1 MPETFPI
8 PMELSVLDWGSV
20 ALAIALVVAV
30 FCGWSIW
37 NGNSETHDERITALN
52 ARAFESDEAGDA

>member
-1 MPETFPI
+1 M
-8 PMELSVLDWGSV
+8 LDWGSV

-30 FCGWSIW
+30 FCGFLIW

-52 ARAFESDEAGDA
+52 ARAFERDEAGDA